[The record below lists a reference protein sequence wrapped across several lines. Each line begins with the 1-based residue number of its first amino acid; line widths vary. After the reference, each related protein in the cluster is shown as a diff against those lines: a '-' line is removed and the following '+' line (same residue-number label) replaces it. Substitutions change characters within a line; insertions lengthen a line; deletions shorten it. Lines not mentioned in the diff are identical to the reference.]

1 MNKSVSMMI
10 VVEGATEQTFVER
23 VLAPYLSVKGVFV
36 YATQISKKGQKGGD
50 VRFDRAK
57 RDVINFLKQRRD
69 LYVATFV
76 DYYGVK
82 EWPGLVDVRAMNNP
96 SPGAIASKMNDAA
109 VVEVG
114 KEIHDS
120 QIEKRYIPFTAVHE
134 FETLLFSDSK
144 VLASELGI
152 NQCEV
157 DAVLREVGSPEAIN
171 NRPETAPSKRLEK
184 WTGNCYRKTVQG
196 VTIAQKCGVDVMRR
210 QCPNFNSWIS
220 KIESLCS

>member
-1 MNKSVSMMI
+1 MI
-10 VVEGATEQTFVER
+10 LMQYTGIVLLFRHMKPTTFCWR
-23 VLAPYLSVKGVFV
+23 VILS
-36 YATQISKKGQKGGD
+36 ATQ
-50 VRFDRAK
+50 
-57 RDVINFLKQRRD
+57 L
-69 LYVATFV
+69 
-76 DYYGVK
+76 
-82 EWPGLVDVRAMNNP
+82 
-96 SPGAIASKMNDAA
+96 
-109 VVEVG
+109 
-114 KEIHDS
+114 
-120 QIEKRYIPFTAVHE
+120 
-134 FETLLFSDSK
+134 
-144 VLASELGI
+144 